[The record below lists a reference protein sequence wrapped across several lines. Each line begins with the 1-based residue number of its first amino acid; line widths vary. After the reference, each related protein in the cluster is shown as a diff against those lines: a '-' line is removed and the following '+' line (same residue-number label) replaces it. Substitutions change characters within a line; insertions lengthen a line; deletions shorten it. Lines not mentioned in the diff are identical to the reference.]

1 MTDFPTYK
9 ILSVDKLADTVVR
22 MAISAPDIVRN
33 AHAGQFVVVIVDVK
47 GERIPLTIAD
57 FDEGKGTLTIIFQE
71 VGFST
76 IALGRKRPGELLYA
90 VLGPLGKP
98 THAEKFGSVIC
109 VGGGVGVAEL
119 WPVARALKNAG
130 NRVSCIIGARTKSHL
145 ILENELKNVCDDLS
159 ITTDDGSYGQQG
171 FVTGILSEKIKY
183 GAYSYVYAI
192 GPVLMMKRV
201 AQITRPYKIKTFVS
215 LNPLMVDA
223 TGMCGACRCKVEG
236 KTVFGC
242 VDGPEFDA
250 HEVDFD
256 ELSQRLS
263 FFKDKESQINDPGI
277 S

>member
-1 MTDFPTYK
+1 MTDFLTYN

-33 AHAGQFVVVIVDVK
+33 AHAGQFVVIIVDEK

-57 FDEGKGTLTIIFQE
+57 FDKGKGDLTVIFQE

-98 THAEKFGSVIC
+98 THTEKFGSVLC

-130 NRVSCIIGARTKSHL
+130 NRVSCIAGARTKSL
-145 ILENELKNVCDDLS
+145 IILENELKNICDDLS
-159 ITTDDGSYGQQG
+159 ITTDDGSYGQKG
-171 FVTGILSEKIKY
+171 FVTGVLSEKIRD
-183 GAYSYVYAI
+183 GEYSYVYAI
-192 GPVLMMKRV
+192 GPVPMMKKV
-201 AQITRPYKIKTFVS
+201 AEITRPYKIKTVVS

-223 TGMCGACRCKVEG
+223 TGMCGVCRCKVEG

-250 HEVDFD
+250 HKVDFD

-263 FFKDKESQINDPGI
+263 FFKDKESQINDPGV